1 MVFFIAARDIP
12 SSNAPAMKL
21 GTQMTRA
28 LLQELLL
35 AVRANDAEDFK
46 EST

>member
-1 MVFFIAARDIP
+1 
-12 SSNAPAMKL
+12 MKL

-35 AVRANDAEDFK
+35 AVRANDEKGFK
-46 EST
+46 VST

>member
-1 MVFFIAARDIP
+1 
-12 SSNAPAMKL
+12 MKL

-35 AVRANDAEDFK
+35 AVRANDTEGFK